1 MAILQVDEVRIG
13 EFCKKWKVAEFA
25 IFGSALRPDFGPDS
39 DVDVL
44 VTFKPDSK
52 RSLFDLV
59 QMEEELKGM
68 FGREVDLVSRQGIE
82 ASRNYLRRKAIL
94 DSAKVLYAA

>member
-1 MAILQVDEVRIG
+1 MAVLQIDQVRIG

-25 IFGSALRPDFGPDS
+25 IFGSALRADFGPDS

-44 VTFKPDSK
+44 VTFKRDSK

-68 FGREVDLVSRQGIE
+68 FGRKVDLVSRQGIE

>member
-1 MAILQVDEVRIG
+1 MAILQIDQVRIG

-25 IFGSALRPDFGPDS
+25 IFGSALRLDFGPDS

-94 DSAKVLYAA
+94 GSAKVLYAA